1 MNGINFLVDTPN
13 AVVLYNSS
21 CPLSISCNELGRI
34 QPTDTI
40 RVDSFTTAEDV
51 NCPSFLARVADIQY
65 KCLLPDDINEH
76 VHPAVGNPRL
86 LQPSSLLIKVVLHI
100 IVADDMHDRYHG
112 YAPPSPEEERAT
124 INVPEVA
131 QTNLSV
137 WIEPDQ
143 IVQLIDIH
151 HTHHAKYQY
160 HGPISGRMSTYY
172 TRFTCT
178 INNNYDNDAMD
189 DEDHYH
195 YQFQI
200 IMPHEQYSSLFLESD
215 PPTSSQTTIAAKSLV
230 CKTSIKVM
238 NKAGKMGGVVS
249 LSMSM
254 PISYYNS
261 IVQSINYRHQQMR
274 EDDEGEH
281 ITVKESIVKTKQN
294 ITNSN
299 LSLGAI
305 LIPTNKGTI
314 KATSSAGFAILR
326 DVFGSS
332 FGVGVRGKYPPISQ
346 IDIPAQNPRNI
357 SVYDTINMVDVSVG
371 DDPPLGWF
379 DPQADGVGTYGDDRN
394 FIRMVYNK
402 RNNECR
408 LSIKCCAILSG
419 NCEAPAFI
427 EYMNSIRTTWSN
439 HGDAAD
445 DLYLN
450 AAIEVTGEVWYV
462 TAINHNN
469 DVNDVVTTTHAIN
482 GQIQGRSVQFCVDNI
497 M

>member
-1 MNGINFLVDTPN
+1 MNGINFNVDTPN
-13 AVVLYNSS
+13 GVVYNSA
-21 CPLSISCNELGRI
+21 CPISIPHDEFGRI

-40 RVDSFTTAEDV
+40 RVDSFTTADDE

-65 KCLLPDDINEH
+65 KCLLPDDMNEH
-76 VHPAVGNPRL
+76 VHPAVGNTNL
-86 LQPSSLLIKVVLHI
+86 LEPSSLLIKVVLHI
-100 IVADDMHDRYHG
+100 ILADDLHDRYHG

-137 WIEPDQ
+137 WIKPDQ
-143 IVQLIDIH
+143 IVELIDIH

-160 HGPISGRMSTYY
+160 HGPISGRMYTYY
-172 TRFTCT
+172 TRYTCT
-178 INNNYDNDAMD
+178 VDNDNDAMD

-195 YQFQI
+195 YHFQQ
-200 IMPHEQYSSLFLESD
+200 IMNHEQYSSLFLESD

-249 LSMSM
+249 LPMNM
-254 PISYYNS
+254 PIGYYKS

-281 ITVKESIVKTKQN
+281 ITVKESTVKTKQN

-305 LIPTNKGTI
+305 IIPTNKGTI

-332 FGVGVRGKYPPISQ
+332 FGVGVRGKYPPI
-346 IDIPAQNPRNI
+346 
-357 SVYDTINMVDVSVG
+357 T
-371 DDPPLGWF
+371 
-379 DPQADGVGTYGDDRN
+379 
-394 FIRMVYNK
+394 
-402 RNNECR
+402 
-408 LSIKCCAILSG
+408 
-419 NCEAPAFI
+419 
-427 EYMNSIRTTWSN
+427 
-439 HGDAAD
+439 
-445 DLYLN
+445 
-450 AAIEVTGEVWYV
+450 
-462 TAINHNN
+462 
-469 DVNDVVTTTHAIN
+469 VN
-482 GQIQGRSVQFCVDNI
+482 
-497 M
+497 